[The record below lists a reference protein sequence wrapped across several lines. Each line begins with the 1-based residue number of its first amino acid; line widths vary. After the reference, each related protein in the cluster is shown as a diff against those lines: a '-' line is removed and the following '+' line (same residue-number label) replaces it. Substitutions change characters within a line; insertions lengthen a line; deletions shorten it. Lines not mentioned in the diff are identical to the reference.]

1 MAKQSP
7 ACAAGLC
14 NTLVP
19 HVCQMISSAETLP
32 EGAIESAIDL
42 VTVLIQT
49 GAGNFASIPN
59 LVDIFALVT
68 RLGGADGV
76 ELCSA
81 DHSVLQNVADCTRA
95 FVEAMPEAV
104 VEVQVGQPRSKTK
117 IAQGWPK
124 LWANFRALVGI
135 FSQSIGPSLAIWAD
149 PVQFSSKEPFSC
161 GPLHSI

>member
-1 MAKQSP
+1 METLETMAKQSP

-76 ELCSA
+76 ELCSRKG
-81 DHSVLQNVADCTRA
+81 LINKCTLIRHGGGETDVRCKG
-95 FVEAMPEAV
+95 FGDDDS
-104 VEVQVGQPRSKTK
+104 Q
-117 IAQGWPK
+117 
-124 LWANFRALVGI
+124 ANQDTRQA
-135 FSQSIGPSLAIWAD
+135 
-149 PVQFSSKEPFSC
+149 C
-161 GPLHSI
+161 